1 MQGIASLTV
10 TEPTFSIDVSF
21 NDFNLNHT
29 LGSAQSFT
37 WTKIDSTEFPTWHG
51 AINGKFVMALQQPTS
66 VNFYTEVSKA
76 DIVKYFSFDDGK
88 FKFSDVMKSLVI
100 ESEHDEVLLA
110 ALEAFPGLRIL
121 RQAPWETIA
130 SFICSQN
137 SNVAMIR
144 ERVKLLCEKFSGVN
158 VAPSHGNYE
167 HLVFPSPQQIA
178 FASLEDLLACKMG
191 YRAAYLKQS
200 AELIASGQFDLTKLK
215 KMNYSDSRN
224 YLLSLPG
231 VGPKVADCICLFSL
245 GHTNAFPIDTH
256 VFQILNDFYNSE
268 LRNLQG
274 DKRNL
279 SYDDLAL
286 FSNKKFG
293 QYCGYAQQYLFHLHR
308 VARYK
313 L

>member
-1 MQGIASLTV
+1 MQGITSLTV
-10 TEPTFSIDVSF
+10 TEPTFSFDVSF

-37 WTKIDSTEFPTWHG
+37 WTKVDSAEFPTWHG
-51 AINGKFVMALQQPTS
+51 SIGGQFVIALQQPATLN
-66 VNFYTEVSKA
+66 VYTDASKA
-76 DIVKYFSFDDGK
+76 DVVNYFSLDADR
-88 FKFSDVMKSLVI
+88 FKFSDVIKSLVI

-121 RQAPWETIA
+121 RQDPRETIA

-144 ERVKLLCEKFSGVN
+144 ERVKLLCEKFSSIN
-158 VAPSHGNYE
+158 AATHGDYPR
-167 HLVFPSPQQIA
+167 LVFPSPQQIA

-200 AELIASGQFDLTKLK
+200 AELIASGQFDLSKLK

-256 VFQILNDFYNSE
+256 VFQILNDFYGSE

-279 SYDDLAL
+279 SYNDLAF

-308 VARYK
+308 VAKYK